1 MLADTGFKLVSMRR
15 GDHWRLSENER
26 NELGLNLM
34 RCVKTLPMIPED
46 KLGKF
51 APWLGLGMCAYAIVV
66 PRAEHDASM
75 RALPNAA
82 DPRVGPATFER
93 VNVDMLPPEVAQ
105 AVRDGRAEIR
115 TMTPEEYA
123 QWQASQHGGEPEWPT
138 LGATDETLLTRVIDA
153 TQGVDQGSLAE
164 AARSAGRLTD

>member
-1 MLADTGFKLVSMRR
+1 MLADTGFKLAAMRR

-66 PRAEHDASM
+66 PRAERDAAM
-75 RALPNAA
+75 RALPNGS
-82 DPRVGPATFER
+82 DPRVGPAAFER
-93 VNVDMLPPEVAQ
+93 VNVDMLPADVQQ
-105 AVRDGRAEIR
+105 AVRDGRVEVR

-123 QWQASQHGGEPEWPT
+123 AMVRDGGEPDWPT